1 MYWNAPLSPVLS
13 GLSLPVVGLAVGG
26 SLYAAG
32 TVGAYRV
39 DEPGTRA
46 LAAST
51 LLLTLATA
59 AGVAVAVGVS
69 GLTGPWTTLVVA
81 GSFAAA
87 LPWTVFVLQYTGNGE
102 LATRPRVALV
112 ALPVV
117 VSVAAILSE
126 VVVGVE
132 PRFEDP
138 FVGGVVAVSFLVA
151 VVLVFGGTALHLY
164 TSLVYDSVRFS
175 SGVALWLPLGAPVVG
190 VVFSGPAPAPAALVA
205 GTTLLGGG
213 VLVAST
219 VTPLDVFDTTPAAG
233 RYGRRRLADE
243 IADPVAFLDADG
255 DVIETNDA
263 FERRFEVTE
272 TAVTGDPLPAV
283 IGATLSR
290 LVGVDSVELITAEGR
305 RQFAPRVSQLRDHR
319 DRVRGTIVVLA
330 DITDQKLREQR
341 LAVLNRVVRHNL
353 RNELSVVRGFAEEI
367 GNDGVSNDLAA
378 DRIVQASDNLITLGE
393 RAREAAQ
400 LLDHEPET
408 QAVELGELVSEVAAG
423 LHDEATNLTV
433 ETDVPPDARVE
444 TDPDLLYRSLNHLA
458 QNAVVHNDAD
468 DPRVVISVVTDRE
481 GAYPVEVTVRDN
493 GPGIPAHEWA
503 AIEEGKETP
512 LEHGSGLGLWAV
524 RWGVTRLGGEL
535 RYEPNEPRGSVVR
548 LRLPQADEVEPSV
561 VADPTAVAERA

>member
-1 MYWNAPLSPVLS
+1 MLAGLSP
-13 GLSLPVVGLAVGG
+13 PVVLLAVGG
-26 SLYAAG
+26 LLYAAG

-39 DEPGTRA
+39 DEPGTGA

-51 LLLTLATA
+51 ALLSLAATS
-59 AGVAVAVGVS
+59 GVAVGAGVFDV
-69 GLTGPWTTLVVA
+69 TGSWSTVVVA
-81 GSFAAA
+81 GSFVAA

-102 LATRPRVALV
+102 LATRPRVAFA
-112 ALPVV
+112 ALPTAVLAGTT
-117 VSVAAILSE
+117 VAQ
-126 VVVGVE
+126 VVVGVT
-132 PRFEDP
+132 PTLQTP
-138 FVGGVVAVSFLVA
+138 LVAGAVGVSFLATVGL
-151 VVLVFGGTALHLY
+151 VLGGSVLQLY
-164 TSLVYDSVRFS
+164 TSLAYDGVRFS
-175 SGVALWLPLGAPVVG
+175 SGVALWLPLGAPVLG
-190 VVFSGPAPAPAALVA
+190 ALLADATPVPGWSLA
-205 GTTLLGGG
+205 GTTFLGGSA
-213 VLVAST
+213 LVAST
-219 VTPLDVFDTTPAAG
+219 VTTVDVFDTTPAAG

-263 FERRFEVTE
+263 FERQFEVTE
-272 TAVTGDPLPAV
+272 AAVTGDPLPAV

-290 LVGVDSVELITAEGR
+290 LVGADSVELITAEGR

-400 LLDHEPET
+400 LLDHEPQTREL
-408 QAVELGELVSEVAAG
+408 ELGELVSEVAAE

-468 DPRVVISVVTDRE
+468 DARVVISVVTDRE
-481 GAYPVEVTVRDN
+481 GAHPVEVTVRDN

-503 AIEEGKETP
+503 AIEQGKETP

-548 LRLPQADEVEPSV
+548 LRLPQVDEVEPSV
-561 VADPTAVAERA
+561 ADPTVDAVAERA

>member
-1 MYWNAPLSPVLS
+1 MLF
-13 GLSLPVVGLAVGG
+13 GISLPVVALAAGGL
-26 SLYAAG
+26 LYAAG

-39 DEPGTRA
+39 DEPGTGA

-51 LLLTLATA
+51 LLLTLAIA
-59 AGVAVAVGVS
+59 AGVAVGVGVT

-102 LATRPRVALV
+102 LATRPRVAVV
-112 ALPVV
+112 ALPTLVA
-117 VSVAAILSE
+117 VAAILSQ

-132 PRFEDP
+132 LPFESP
-138 FVGGVVAVSFLVA
+138 VVGGAVAVSFLVA
-151 VVLVFGGTALHLY
+151 VVLTFGGTVLHLY
-164 TSLVYDSVRFS
+164 TSLVYDSVRFA

-190 VVFSGPAPAPAALVA
+190 VVFGGPTSVPAAFVAATTLVGGGALVA
-205 GTTLLGGG
+205 GT
-213 VLVAST
+213 
-219 VTPLDVFDTTPAAG
+219 VTALDVFDTTPAAG

-243 IADPVAFLDADG
+243 ITDPVAFLDADG

-263 FERRFEVTE
+263 FERQFEVTE

-290 LVGVDSVELITAEGR
+290 LVGADSVELITDEGR

-393 RAREAAQ
+393 RAREAAK
-400 LLDHEPET
+400 LLDHQPET
-408 QAVELGELVSEVAAG
+408 REVELGELVSEVAG
-423 LHDEATNLTV
+423 ELHDEATNLTV

-458 QNAVVHNDAD
+458 QNAVVHNDTD
-468 DPRVVISVVTDRE
+468 SPRVVISVVTDRE
-481 GAYPVEVTVRDN
+481 GAYPIELTVRDN

-561 VADPTAVAERA
+561 VADPTVDAVAERA

>member
-1 MYWNAPLSPVLS
+1 M
-13 GLSLPVVGLAVGG
+13 
-26 SLYAAG
+26 AASVSALLFLMVIFSG
-32 TVGAYRV
+32 TV
-39 DEPGTRA
+39 
-46 LAAST
+46 
-51 LLLTLATA
+51 
-59 AGVAVAVGVS
+59 
-69 GLTGPWTTLVVA
+69 
-81 GSFAAA
+81 
-87 LPWTVFVLQYTGNGE
+87 
-102 LATRPRVALV
+102 
-112 ALPVV
+112 
-117 VSVAAILSE
+117 
-126 VVVGVE
+126 
-132 PRFEDP
+132 
-138 FVGGVVAVSFLVA
+138 
-151 VVLVFGGTALHLY
+151 LHLY
-164 TSLVYDSVRFS
+164 TTLAYDGVRLS
-175 SGVALWLPLGAPVVG
+175 SGVALWLPLGAPVSAGLISNSVPSSVLFTASG
-190 VVFSGPAPAPAALVA
+190 V
-205 GTTLLGGG
+205 LLGGG
-213 VLVAST
+213 ALVVGM
-219 VTPLDVFDTTPAAG
+219 VTAADVFDTTPAAG

-243 IADPVAFLDADG
+243 ITDPVAFLDADG

-263 FERRFEVTE
+263 FERQFEVTE
-272 TAVTGDPLPAV
+272 AAATGDPLPAV

-290 LVGVDSVELITAEGR
+290 LVGGDSVELITAEGR

-393 RAREAAQ
+393 RAREAAR

-408 QAVELGELVSEVAAG
+408 RAVELGSLVSDVAAE
-423 LHDEATNLTV
+423 LHDGATNLTV

-444 TDPDLLYRSLNHLA
+444 TDPDLLYRSVDHLA

-468 DPRVVISVVTDRE
+468 DPRVVISVVTDRD

-503 AIEEGKETP
+503 AIKEGKETP

-535 RYEPNEPRGSVVR
+535 RYEPNEPRGSVVK
-548 LRLPQADEVEPSV
+548 LRLPQTDETEPSV
-561 VADPTAVAERA
+561 VADPTAATERA

>member
-1 MYWNAPLSPVLS
+1 MYWNAPLLSVLS

-26 SLYAAG
+26 LLYAAG

-39 DEPGTRA
+39 DEPGTGA

-51 LLLTLATA
+51 LLLMLASAT
-59 AGVAVAVGVS
+59 GVAVAVGVP
-69 GLTGPWTTLVVA
+69 GLTGPWTTLVAA

-117 VSVAAILSE
+117 VSVAAILSQT
-126 VVVGVE
+126 VVGVD

-190 VVFSGPAPAPAALVA
+190 VVFSGPSPAPGVLVA

-290 LVGVDSVELITAEGR
+290 LVGTDSVELITAEGR

-408 QAVELGELVSEVAAG
+408 QPVELGELVSEVAAG

-548 LRLPQADEVEPSV
+548 LRLPQTDEVEPSV